1 MQIKRLELSGF
12 KSFMNPVQLD
22 FGGGITAILGPNG
35 CGKSNVVDAIRWVL
49 GEQSAKQLRGEKMQ
63 NVVFGGT
70 HTRKPLGLAEVAVS
84 FVNNQGRLPVAYD
97 EVKLTRRLTRD
108 GQSDY
113 LLNGVSC
120 RLKDIKDLITD
131 TGAGSHAYSIIER
144 EMVDS
149 VINGHEES
157 RRFLFEEASGIMKY
171 RMRRKEATRKL
182 ELTEQDLLRLN
193 DIIDEI
199 ARTVRSLRRQMGRAT
214 RYQELQQRVRT
225 CETYLAQKR
234 LFEYRAESAA
244 LEAQLA
250 DLGFGDVGDDAAGD
264 ALAAQIEVLRA
275 ALVDRERAHR
285 AAFEV
290 ADAVAKRLKGSE
302 DAILVLRER
311 TDSTRES
318 RAAAQAEIGVVEHR
332 VAQVSVDRARLEAER
347 SEFATRLD
355 LERAAFQVR
364 KEQLGACEERHEAA
378 RSELMQIKQRT
389 FDFAQG
395 SATRRSELELARARF
410 ETHAAR
416 GRELQ
421 EDLDVEAARIARLTE
436 EHAAIS
442 AELEQADAAVV
453 VHRGELQQAGQD
465 IEINLDRLDRRRE
478 ERADLASRLEATR
491 SRHDLLRSMIDA
503 FEGYGDGARALL
515 QRHTASGRV
524 LGTLAER
531 VTAPEG
537 LEAAFDALLHDVLD
551 ALLVH
556 DAAGAMDLVGELRG
570 DKLGRATLLL
580 SDSDGDHAP
589 RVAAGIAERPGVIG
603 RAVDLL
609 QGDAPSW
616 LRRLLAHAV
625 LVEDMPA
632 ALALV
637 ATTSDPALRI
647 ATRDGMLVTGAGTV
661 SGGSDRERDVRLLG
675 RRQRLEEL
683 AAEART
689 VESEIELVLASLVT
703 LEAELGAAREHR
715 AAAEARVRAEE
726 ARRQTI
732 AVSRATVETTIAEAS
747 ARRAQAGAALE
758 QVAAERE
765 AVAELLP
772 QLSSDAERFGRE
784 EGDHGRALQEREDA
798 FAALDRERERL
809 RHEVGEA
816 RVAFVTLQGEAE
828 SHARQLERMGELERE
843 LQEQRRR
850 RQDEIERGD
859 RDLERYAAE
868 LATASEQA
876 AAQAAELG
884 VARDALAEIAL
895 DLDARR
901 AAIDGEQARLHE
913 IEKERRAAQGRRH
926 AAEMALAECTMRRKN
941 LLDRIEENYRL
952 REDELAALVFEWT
965 DADPVPDENVVRE
978 LRDEIARLGP
988 VNLLALEEH
997 EEKNARLEFL
1007 EAQRADLIEATQSL
1021 HETIERI
1028 NQTAKFLFLETYEQ
1042 VRAHFRD
1049 TIRTVFDGG
1058 EGDLVLLN
1066 PEDPLDTDIEIMVR
1080 PRGKKIDTLTQL
1092 SSGERALTA
1101 IALLFSIYLVKPSP
1115 FCVFDEVDAPLD
1127 DANIGRFVALL
1138 QEFKNRTQFIVITH
1152 NKLTMEA
1159 ADRLYGVTME
1169 EEGVSKLVSVALDGD
1184 LERTPRKLQKKTERA
1199 ARVAAILAPSTAES
1213 AAAAVVGEMA
1223 DFDADAPRQRGKRA
1237 RGAAATLEGDEQ
1249 SSNGGGATAVMDD
1262 FGDSARDAFETPPQV
1277 DPEAGAHGV

>member
-1 MQIKRLELSGF
+1 VELVQIKRLELSGF

-35 CGKSNVVDAIRWVL
+35 CGKSNVVDAVRWVL
-49 GEQSAKQLRGEKMQ
+49 GEQSAKQLRGEKMH

-70 HTRKPLGLAEVAVS
+70 RTRKPLGLAEVSVS
-84 FVNNQGRLPVAYD
+84 FANNQGRLPVAYD
-97 EVKLTRRLTRD
+97 EVKITRRLSRD
-108 GQSDY
+108 GHSDY
-113 LLNGVSC
+113 LLNGTSC

-144 EMVDS
+144 EMVDG

-199 ARTVRSLRRQMGRAT
+199 ARTVRSLRRQMGRAK
-214 RYQELQQRVRT
+214 RYQELQDRVRN

-234 LFEYRAESAA
+234 LHEYRDEAA
-244 LEAQLA
+244 TLEAQLA
-250 DLGFGDVGDDAAGD
+250 DLGLGGVGDDAAGD
-264 ALAAQIEVLRA
+264 TISAHIEVLRA
-275 ALVDRERAHR
+275 ALVDREREHR
-285 AAFEV
+285 AAFERSDEI
-290 ADAVAKRLKGSE
+290 ARQLKTSE

-311 TDSTRES
+311 SDSTRES
-318 RAAAQAEIGVVEHR
+318 RAAALAEIGVADQR
-332 VAQVSVDRARLEAER
+332 LAQVGVDRERLAAEHAAFEERLANER
-347 SEFATRLD
+347 S
-355 LERAAFQVR
+355 AFQAR
-364 KEQLGACEERHEAA
+364 KEQLAACEERHEAA
-378 RSELMQIKQRT
+378 RSELLLVKQRT
-389 FDFAQG
+389 FDFAHG
-395 SATRRSELELARARF
+395 SASRRNELELARARF

-416 GRELQ
+416 ARELQ

-436 EHAAIS
+436 EHTAIG
-442 AELEQADAAVV
+442 AELDAADAALVV
-453 VHRGELQQAGQD
+453 RRGELLQAEQD
-465 IEINLDRLDRRRE
+465 IETGLDRLDRRRE

-491 SRHDLLRSMIDA
+491 SRLDLLRSMIAA
-503 FEGYGDGARALL
+503 FEGYGEGARALL
-515 QRHTASGRV
+515 QRHATTGRV
-524 LGTLAER
+524 RGTLAER
-531 VTAPEG
+531 VAAPEG

-551 ALLVH
+551 ALLVD
-556 DAAGAMDLVGELRG
+556 DAAGALDLVGELKG

-580 SDSDGDHAP
+580 TAAAGDAAT
-589 RVAAGIAERPGVIG
+589 RLDAGIAQQPRVIG
-603 RAVDLL
+603 RAADLL
-609 QGDAPSW
+609 DGDAPVW
-616 LRRLLAHAV
+616 LRRLLATAV
-625 LVEDMPA
+625 VVEDVDT
-632 ALALV
+632 ALAVV
-637 ATTSDPALRI
+637 AAAGDTALRV
-647 ATRDGMLVTGAGTV
+647 ATRDGMLVTGSGTV
-661 SGGSDRERDVRLLG
+661 CGGSERERDVRLLG
-675 RRQRLEEL
+675 RRQKVDEL
-683 AAEART
+683 DEEARV
-689 VESEIELVLASLVT
+689 VESEIQQVVASLAT
-703 LEAELGAAREHR
+703 LDADLARAREHR
-715 AAAEARVRAEE
+715 AAAEAALRAEE
-726 ARRQTI
+726 ARRHTI
-732 AVSRATVETTIAEAS
+732 ALARATVETTIAEAS

-784 EGDHGRALQEREDA
+784 EGDHGKALQQREEA

-828 SHARQLERMGELERE
+828 SHARQLERLGELDRE
-843 LQEQRRR
+843 LQDLRQR

-859 RDLERYAAE
+859 RDLERYAVE
-868 LATASEQA
+868 LAAAMTAAESQA
-876 AAQAAELG
+876 AALGAARAAQAELG
-884 VARDALAEIAL
+884 V

-901 AAIDGEQARLHE
+901 GEIDAEQARLHE
-913 IEKERRAAQGRRH
+913 IDKERRAAQGRRH
-926 AAEMALAECTMRRKN
+926 AAELALAECNMRRRN
-941 LLDRIEENYRL
+941 LLDRI
-952 REDELAALVFEWT
+952 DEHYHLSEAELLALAFEWT
-965 DADPVPDENVVRE
+965 DADPVPDEAVLRE

-997 EEKNARLEFL
+997 DEKNARLEFL
-1007 EAQRADLIEATQSL
+1007 EAQRADLIQATQSL

-1028 NQTAKFLFLETYEQ
+1028 NQTARFLFLETYEQ
-1042 VRAHFRD
+1042 VRSHFRD

-1066 PEDPLDTDIEIMVR
+1066 PDDPLDTDIEILVR

-1138 QEFKNRTQFIVITH
+1138 QEFKDRTQFIVITH

-1184 LERTPRKLQKKTERA
+1184 LKGTPRKLQKKTERA
-1199 ARVAAILAPSTAES
+1199 ARVAAILAPSPAT
-1213 AAAAVVGEMA
+1213 AAAAVLGEA
-1223 DFDADAPRQRGKRA
+1223 GDFDAELPEAGSRRSPR
-1237 RGAAATLEGDEQ
+1237 AAARVEHDDDAV
-1249 SSNGGGATAVMDD
+1249 NGHGNGATAVLDP
-1262 FGDSARDAFETPPQV
+1262 A
-1277 DPEAGAHGV
+1277 PEAEFDPGPEAHGV